1 MYDNNEVT
9 DDWNETSSVSSL
21 GEETVISK
29 TKDNIYYKLNGIVDK
44 GYRKIKNGKKAKS
57 VEYFV
62 TNGTVGNCIRDAIT
76 GARYNYFVGSKDEDF
91 FFKIKYYD
99 NRIKC
104 DENTLFF
111 SSPEDCERLLK
122 INVSQKVK
130 EKWYKRM
137 NKFQEKTNE
146 EITNVY

>member
-29 TKDNIYYKLNGIVDK
+29 TKDNIYYKLNVIVDK

-76 GARYNYFVGSKDEDF
+76 GARYNYFVGSKALKQPKDTQIEIVDYQ
-91 FFKIKYYD
+91 KLEKLKLQIK
-99 NRIKC
+99 N
-104 DENTLFF
+104 L
-111 SSPEDCERLLK
+111 
-122 INVSQKVK
+122 
-130 EKWYKRM
+130 
-137 NKFQEKTNE
+137 
-146 EITNVY
+146 